1 MRACE
6 RGGGGVCAARDR
18 LASRLYGCR
27 VAQIKTLVRTAARS
41 MPRRRP
47 PPRRCLPPRPR
58 PGLACA
64 LRSPAHRPARAPPY
78 VAGPLGPPATGLR
91 PLIPRP
97 PLLWGGYHYA
107 AQLYWNA
114 APRLGPVGSYPGSW
128 CAPAALGAPRRACL
142 PAARRGRLRPDAV
155 GGPYPVPPSGLP
167 GAPPRI
173 SASPGAT
180 AGSANSAMP
189 AATAGGVGSTPASAA
204 PPVAAMKQLLGSPSP
219 ATRSASTPS
228 CGRRATCQRGC
239 ARWRSARVAASV
251 CLAACL
257 SVRQWVCVSTRPSD
271 CSRPWVSI

>member
-1 MRACE
+1 MRGARSSREPSLRLSRGANKYFSAHCCQVYAAASPSPPTLLAAPSPARPRLRAALACPPPCSGASL
-6 RGGGGVCAARDR
+6 RGGPARPTSHW
-18 LASRLYGCR
+18 APS
-27 VAQIKTLVRTAARS
+27 VNPTAATPLGRLS
-41 MPRRRP
+41 LRRP
-47 PPRRCLPPRPR
+47 TLLECCP
-58 PGLACA
+58 
-64 LRSPAHRPARAPPY
+64 S
-78 VAGPLGPPATGLR
+78 AGAGRLLSWLLVCTGCV
-91 PLIPRP
+91 
-97 PLLWGGYHYA
+97 GG
-107 AQLYWNA
+107 
-114 APRLGPVGSYPGSW
+114 S
-128 CAPAALGAPRRACL
+128 PRRACL

-189 AATAGGVGSTPASAA
+189 AATAGGLGSTPAGAA